1 MNFWTFFGIALAVLW
16 LQANAIS
23 CAGLQ
28 ALRAEA
34 RVRWEALLSLERCRL
49 ERWNANAC
57 GSSAEMLRWR
67 AVLEKAMWPE
77 DAFAVRCFFEER
89 FLVEGIGAGGDCEVL
104 ALRCRE
110 AVRCYAEVSALYN
123 ARLPL
128 LWGWPLSRWMGFLPV
143 QEPPSAVA
151 PNRSA

>member
-1 MNFWTFFGIALAVLW
+1 VNFWTCLALALVVLW

-49 ERWNANAC
+49 ERWAAGAG
-57 GSSAEMLRWR
+57 GSSAVVLRWR
-67 AVLEKAMWPE
+67 AVLEKAVWPE
-77 DAFAVRCFFEER
+77 DASAVRRFFEER
-89 FLVEGIGAGGDCEVL
+89 RLVHDFGTGGDCGVL
-104 ALRCRE
+104 ELRCRE
-110 AVRCYAEVSALYN
+110 AVRCYAEVAALYN

-128 LWGWPLSRWMGFLPV
+128 LWGWPLSRWMGFVPV
-143 QEPPSAVA
+143 QGPPPPLVPNWSA
-151 PNRSA
+151 